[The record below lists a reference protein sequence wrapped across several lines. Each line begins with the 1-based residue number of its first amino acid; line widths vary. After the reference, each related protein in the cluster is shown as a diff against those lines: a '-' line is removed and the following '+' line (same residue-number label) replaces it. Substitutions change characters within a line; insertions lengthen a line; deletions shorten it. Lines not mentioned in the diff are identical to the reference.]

1 MMARRPLLLLT
12 LVLLAAAAGPAV
24 PAGAQEEA
32 PSPVAPQI
40 ADGSAQAAL
49 DKARARWKAARI
61 GSYRFQARRRCFCP
75 GTGWHVVNVRR
86 GVLSGTVHRDVKDVA
101 TVPRLFRTIQRAID
115 RRVHGLVVTYGARG
129 VPTQIDI
136 DSFENVI
143 DEEQYFSIRGFKR
156 L

>member
-1 MMARRPLLLLT
+1 MARRPLLLLT
-12 LVLLAAAAGPAV
+12 FVLLAAAAG

-49 DKARARWKAARI
+49 DRARARWKAARI

-86 GVLSGTVHRDVKDVA
+86 GVPSGTVHRDVKDIA

-143 DEEQYFSIRGFKR
+143 DEEQGFSIRGFKR